1 MMIFNKARMAK
12 LSGILTESKKGIKDS
27 MADQFGGGKEE
38 GDPWLDGEVTT
49 EGAEE
54 DEKLMKG
61 DHGQAQID
69 DYYNSSTR
77 RAPHHSGGSKKNA
90 SRTPMSWADRDDAMR
105 DYTFFENVEELD
117 EDEDMKEGDEEEL
130 DEASLRRMIRSALS
144 EAKKEM
150 MDKKKAKGKAK
161 GKGKFPAKGKAKDD
175 EDEEKAVREAVR
187 SEIKSVLRSRGVT
200 LGGTGPGF
208 KR

>member
-1 MMIFNKARMAK
+1 MIFNKARMAK

-49 EGAEE
+49 EGTEE
-54 DEKLMKG
+54 DE
-61 DHGQAQID
+61 
-69 DYYNSSTR
+69 SSMM
-77 RAPHHSGGSKKNA
+77 N
-90 SRTPMSWADRDDAMR
+90 
-105 DYTFFENVEELD
+105 ELD
-117 EDEDMKEGDEEEL
+117 DEDMKEGDEEEL

-150 MDKKKAKGKAK
+150 MDKKKAKGK
-161 GKGKFPAKGKAKDD
+161 GKGKAKGKDD